1 MVLWGTSPYFL
12 KRLTPHHYLFF
23 NVQEILFLLVGTK
36 KYPGMDEA
44 TIEDLAF
51 PKRSTRELDG
61 VERRV
66 CLSGASYAA
75 AEKSDEGMALK
86 I

>member
-1 MVLWGTSPYFL
+1 MSV
-12 KRLTPHHYLFF
+12 
-23 NVQEILFLLVGTK
+23 
-36 KYPGMDEA
+36 A

-51 PKRSTRELDG
+51 PNRSSRAPDSVG
-61 VERRV
+61 RRV
-66 CLSGASYAA
+66 CLSEASYAA

>member
-1 MVLWGTSPYFL
+1 
-12 KRLTPHHYLFF
+12 
-23 NVQEILFLLVGTK
+23 
-36 KYPGMDEA
+36 MDEA
-44 TIEDLAF
+44 TIEDLAL